1 MRNFFIF
8 FVSLALCAQYG
19 EAYAAETP
27 FKVTVI
33 MEGFKDGNGVALVTL
48 YNSAKG
54 FPGDRRYAIK
64 KAKTTI
70 SSRMAQ
76 LVFEG
81 LPAGEYAVSAFHDE
95 NGDGELGKNFIGIP
109 TEGYGTSNNQKPG
122 LSHPSYEKARF
133 FVVDAD
139 VTLKVIMRY

>member
-8 FVSLALCAQYG
+8 LVSLALCAQYG
-19 EAYAAETP
+19 EARVGEGL

-33 MEGFKDGNGVALVTL
+33 IEGLKDDNGAALVTL

-54 FPGDRRYAIK
+54 FPGDRRYAVK

-76 LVFEG
+76 VIFEG
-81 LPAGEYAVSAFHDE
+81 FPAGEYAVSAFHDE
-95 NGDGELGKNFIGIP
+95 NGDGELGKNFIGVP
-109 TEGYGTSNNQKPG
+109 TEGYGVSNNQKPG
-122 LSHPSYEKARF
+122 LGHPSYEKARF
-133 FVVDAD
+133 VVVDAD